1 MGVIIPEA
9 TLPSQI
15 KVSNVYASF
24 SNENI
29 LVFNNNNGSWRV
41 SSNYRL
47 FSDQT
52 KTNGADIRIPI
63 EVNTTNISVG
73 VYSILY
79 QKIKDIYPDSIDVIY
94 TETLPTASEVVPDK
108 MTIEEYEF
116 GIQTLNEASSR
127 LQAQPEL
134 QVLYDAA
141 ETNFGI
147 NGPATE
153 QMTALRNALDGYIA

>member
-41 SSNYRL
+41 ASNYKL
-47 FSDQT
+47 FSDPA
-52 KTNGADIRIPI
+52 KTNGTDIRIPI
-63 EVNTTNISVG
+63 EVNTSNIATG
-73 VYSILY
+73 VYYILY
-79 QKIKDIYPDSIDVIY
+79 QKIKEIYPGSIDVLY
-94 TETLPTASEVVPDK
+94 TETFPSASEVVPDK
-108 MTIEEYEF
+108 MTNEEYEF

-127 LQAQPEL
+127 LQTRPEL

>member
-24 SNENI
+24 SSENI

-41 SSNYRL
+41 ASNYRL

-52 KTNGADIRIPI
+52 KTHGSDIRIPI
-63 EVNTTNISVG
+63 EVNTANISVG

-79 QKIKDIYPDSIDVIY
+79 QKVKELYPDSIDVIY
-94 TETLPTASEVVPDK
+94 TETWPAASEVVPEK
-108 MTIEEYEF
+108 MTEDEYQF
-116 GIQTLNEASSR
+116 GIQTLT
-127 LQAQPEL
+127 QAEIYLRDHPEI
-134 QVLYDAA
+134 QELYDAA
-141 ETNFGI
+141 DSNFGI

-153 QMTALRNALDGYIA
+153 QMTALRNALPTQ

>member
-47 FSDQT
+47 FRDQT
-52 KTNGADIRIPI
+52 KVNGTDIRIPI
-63 EVNTTNISVG
+63 EVNTSNISVG

-79 QKIKDIYPDSIDVIY
+79 QKIKDLYPDSVDVIY
-94 TETLPTASEVVPDK
+94 TETWPSALEVVPNK
-108 MTIEEYEF
+108 MTNEEYDF
-116 GIQTLNEASSR
+116 GIETFRLAINY
-127 LQAQPEL
+127 LQAHPDL

-141 ETNFGI
+141 DANFGI

-153 QMTALRNALDGYIA
+153 QMTALRNALNGYIA